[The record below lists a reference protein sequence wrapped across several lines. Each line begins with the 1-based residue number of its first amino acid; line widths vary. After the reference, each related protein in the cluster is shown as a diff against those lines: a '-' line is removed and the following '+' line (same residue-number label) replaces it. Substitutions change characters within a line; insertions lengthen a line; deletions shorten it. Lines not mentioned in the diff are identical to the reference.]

1 MPKSKKVA
9 EESKVLKVQEVSKAK
24 LAAAKS
30 KSTLSK
36 LSAEVY
42 DTNGRRQG
50 SFNLPNDF
58 FGQKVNE

>member
-1 MPKSKKVA
+1 MPRAKKISTISKVSRKSK
-9 EESKVLKVQEVSKAK
+9 VSKAK
-24 LAAAKS
+24 LAATKS

-50 SFNLPNDF
+50 SFNLPKEF
-58 FGQKVNE
+58 FGQKVN